1 MERIDSCRSLPSPF
15 EERNASRLQSHPY
28 YFKHSTSMGL
38 LSPGAAAGAPRDCP
52 DPPDI
57 LIPPS
62 GEGGGG
68 IAGERRVTGQQMHM
82 GEGSDL

>member
-1 MERIDSCRSLPSPF
+1 
-15 EERNASRLQSHPY
+15 
-28 YFKHSTSMGL
+28 MGL